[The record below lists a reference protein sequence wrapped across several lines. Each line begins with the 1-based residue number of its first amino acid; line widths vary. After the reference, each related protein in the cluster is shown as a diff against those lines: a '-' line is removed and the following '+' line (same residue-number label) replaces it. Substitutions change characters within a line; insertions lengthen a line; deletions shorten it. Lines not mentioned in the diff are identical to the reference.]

1 VAREQA
7 RMRALVGK
15 ERKKRKALEAAGI
28 ELDFIG

>member
-1 VAREQA
+1 
-7 RMRALVGK
+7 MRALVGK